1 MANVPA
7 NIDPDQWAAS
17 AIPDDI
23 LNVPIANVV
32 DAANRQPT
40 LNWTLHIATFTRAE
54 IATFR
59 SFSGIQT
66 LEDFLSF
73 DTDSLEGVFRD
84 IARHPH
90 NVTPRG
96 MTIPKIKQ
104 KNLIALR
111 HWVFDHYR
119 RDQLATM
126 NARTFDDGA
135 MVDAWNDYE
144 HTKRLKEQTES
155 DVAQPGPIKDLK
167 EFAKWT
173 KQLSNYLAS
182 IIGALLVPLT
192 YLIRDGDE
200 PEDMDENERLVQQ
213 ARHDGPEFE
222 EDNRRLFNIIYGLIL
237 KSNATMLEW
246 AKGFER
252 RSNGRQLYLA
262 LIRNF
267 GGQAMLAAR
276 LTSADGI
283 LDSCFYNGVHRVMSW
298 EQYTAKLTGAF
309 QDKAAAG
316 EPESDTKMRR
326 KLFANIK
333 YRTNA
338 VFNARVAVI
347 QQDLINYPDFS
358 SCVSAIALV
367 ISQMQSEGTFGPQRS
382 ISVVESDGGGDESKK
397 HVSFQHIIH
406 GVDISD
412 PTRTFT
418 PSEMKKLGSKGQAI
432 MFDARRKANSSKGHG
447 GGGGG
452 RHKGKHR
459 GKDRDSHKR
468 RKISSTQKTDDK
480 DGDDNKDDKP
490 ENESTQNGKGFG
502 QNGGRTAKKKG
513 SKE

>member
-1 MANVPA
+1 
-7 NIDPDQWAAS
+7 
-17 AIPDDI
+17 
-23 LNVPIANVV
+23 
-32 DAANRQPT
+32 
-40 LNWTLHIATFTRAE
+40 
-54 IATFR
+54 
-59 SFSGIQT
+59 
-66 LEDFLSF
+66 
-73 DTDSLEGVFRD
+73 
-84 IARHPH
+84 
-90 NVTPRG
+90 
-96 MTIPKIKQ
+96 
-104 KNLIALR
+104 
-111 HWVFDHYR
+111 
-119 RDQLATM
+119 
-126 NARTFDDGA
+126 
-135 MVDAWNDYE
+135 
-144 HTKRLKEQTES
+144 
-155 DVAQPGPIKDLK
+155 
-167 EFAKWT
+167 
-173 KQLSNYLAS
+173 
-182 IIGALLVPLT
+182 
-192 YLIRDGDE
+192 
-200 PEDMDENERLVQQ
+200 
-213 ARHDGPEFE
+213 
-222 EDNRRLFNIIYGLIL
+222 
-237 KSNATMLEW
+237 
-246 AKGFER
+246 
-252 RSNGRQLYLA
+252 
-262 LIRNF
+262 
-267 GGQAMLAAR
+267 
-276 LTSADGI
+276 
-283 LDSCFYNGVHRVMSW
+283 MSW

-432 MFDARRKANSSKGHG
+432 MFDARRKANSGKGHG

-452 RHKGKHR
+452 RYKGKHR